1 MPQFEYCPPFAV
13 FNGSIASVKPIL
25 ETHSLRSALA
35 NLRTR
40 PNSRLSVSVLVTEGN
55 SSTLIPV
62 TLDVADLE
70 GMRIDDARKL
80 IETFAE
86 RRFRSLPAEEIAS
99 AAR

>member
-13 FNGSIASVKPIL
+13 FNGSIANVKPVL

-40 PNSRLSVSVLVTEGN
+40 PNSRLSVSILVTEGD

-62 TLDVADLE
+62 TLDVAELE
-70 GMRIDDARKL
+70 GLRVDDARRL
-80 IETFAE
+80 IELSAE
-86 RRFRSLPAEEIAS
+86 RRFRSLPAEPMRT
-99 AAR
+99 AAP